1 MWQNREIQFEQG
13 SPEWLESRLAKLTGS
28 IVGLIMPGKTGKKPD
43 WSKLKYTKAVQE
55 MAGVDESKPIR
66 QENADWGHHWEPV
79 ACDEYTIQ
87 RKVDLVESGLIVS
100 SFNDYVATSPDRI
113 AADDSLVLEV
123 KCPMTMEKHLQYID
137 KSPVLNISSVAIEKS
152 YYWQVRHHMLCTGIK
167 VCDWA
172 SYHHQFKPKVISIDR
187 VEWDDKEMTMMQEYC
202 NDFIKEMKLFA
213 KSILKGKE

>member
-1 MWQNREIQFEQG
+1 MWKNREIKFEQG
-13 SPEWLESRLAKLTGS
+13 SDEWLESRLAKLTGS
-28 IVGLIMPGKTGKKPD
+28 IVGAIMPGKTGKKPD

-55 MAGVDESKPIR
+55 MAGVDESKPIPPA
-66 QENADWGHHWEPV
+66 NADWGHYWEPF
-79 ACDEYTIQ
+79 ACEAYTEKTGTELI
-87 RKVDLVESGLIVS
+87 ESGLITS
-100 SFNDYVATSPDRI
+100 SFNEYVATSPDRI

-137 KSPVLNISSVAIEKS
+137 KSPVLNLSSVALEKN

-172 SYHHQFKPKVISIDR
+172 SFHHGFKPKVISIDR
-187 VEWDDKEMTMMQEYC
+187 VEWDNKEMDMMQEYC

-213 KSILKGKE
+213 KQILTN